1 MLNVVDKFD
10 SYTEFEPYRLVVRSW
25 ILTLRQRTNHTFKI
39 LLSQF
44 KIGATISQVESWL
57 TQF

>member
-25 ILTLRQRTNHTFKI
+25 ILTLRQRHRVTKGRITHSK
-39 LLSQF
+39 LLYTSSLN
-44 KIGATISQVESWL
+44 K
-57 TQF
+57 